1 MAAEQLGEI
10 RREFKPGLENLVA
23 GIIIGLLMVGGGCAA
38 VFFSTNGVIESGGS
52 LPLWTEKGQ
61 KGWSWG
67 AAGIFAALGV
77 GLIIGGLF
85 LIRWVRSLF
94 SFRVRI
100 GQNGFSVIDKRTARV
115 VGWEDIQ
122 SVQETHLYER
132 PPLLKG
138 VAKYAL
144 PKMMSKSYIVKLKQ
158 GEPFAFDGNTIKGHS
173 KLAQLIKEETERRNI
188 PWEIVEEHG
197 Y

>member
-1 MAAEQLGEI
+1 MITEQLGEI
-10 RREFKPGLENLVA
+10 KREFRPGLENLIA
-23 GIIIGLLMVGGGCAA
+23 GIIIGLLMIGGGCTLMYFA
-38 VFFSTNGVIESGGS
+38 TNGVIESGGA
-52 LPLWTEKGQ
+52 LPFWTGKGE

-67 AAGIFAALGV
+67 AVGIAAAMGI
-77 GLIIGGLF
+77 GLAIGGFF

-100 GQNGFSVIDKRTARV
+100 GQNGFAVIDKQTVRV
-115 VGWEDIQ
+115 FGWEDII
-122 SVQETHLYER
+122 SVQETHLHER

-144 PKMMSKSYIVKLKQ
+144 PEMTSKSFFVKIKE

-173 KLAQLIKEETERRNI
+173 KLAKMIKEETERRNI

-197 Y
+197 